1 MKLKLTNCARAGDR
15 AGLLLVE
22 RRKLW
27 DASAPKRKLAD
38 ARRIWRGAAS
48 ARVDEAAIA
57 QVSRQPNGGLRV
69 KLHDKRAALV
79 DLGRHL
85 GMFAERR
92 EHASTMS
99 VEIVRFG
106 QDEGSR

>member
-1 MKLKLTNCARAGDR
+1 M
-15 AGLLLVE
+15 LVE
-22 RRKLW
+22 RTKPW
-27 DASAPKRKLAD
+27 DASARKRNLAD

-48 ARVDEAAIA
+48 ARVNEAALA
-57 QVSRQPNGGLRV
+57 EVSRQPNGGLTV

-85 GMFAERR
+85 GMFTERR
-92 EHASTMS
+92 EHASTVT

-106 QDEGSR
+106 QGQE